1 MEDLQYLSV
10 LNCLEHLEDHKVFE
24 IIKILEKK
32 KFKLHV
38 MNHFAHQKGNDSD
51 RLDIIMYVLNSIV
64 DRTKSLGSNGFD
76 FITKNDY
83 YIEINWRNQDVIV
96 EYAEKF
102 YAWDYTR
109 VMTPLYKTKYNSER
123 FIDISFEILA
133 SICSLPNKQ

>member
-1 MEDLQYLSV
+1 MDDLQYLSV
-10 LNCLEHLEDHKVFE
+10 LNYLEHLEDHKVFE
-24 IIKILEKK
+24 IIKILEKR

-38 MNHFAHQKGNDSD
+38 MNHFFLHQKGKD

-64 DRTKSLGSNGFD
+64 KKTISLGSNGFN

-83 YIEINWRNQDVIV
+83 YIEINWRNGNVVV
-96 EYAEKF
+96 EYADL
-102 YAWDYTR
+102 DYTR
-109 VMTPLYKTKYNSER
+109 VMIPLYKTKYNSER

>member
-10 LNCLEHLEDHKVFE
+10 LKYLEHLDDHKVFE
-24 IIKILEKK
+24 IIKTLEKR

-38 MNHFAHQKGNDSD
+38 MNHFFLHQKGNDSD
-51 RLDIIMYVLNSIV
+51 RLDIIIYVLNSIV
-64 DRTKSLGSNGFD
+64 KKTISLGSNGFN

-83 YIEINWRNQDVIV
+83 YIEIDWRNGNVVV
-96 EYAEKF
+96 EYADKF
-102 YAWDYTR
+102 YA
-109 VMTPLYKTKYNSER
+109 MIPLYKTKYNSER